1 VTDAG
6 FLNTAETARRLGV
19 TPETVYAYV
28 SRGRLTSVRRP
39 GHRGSAFAAAE
50 VEQLAARGRA
60 GRSPRGALE
69 RIRSAITAL
78 DDDHLYYR
86 GRPVG
91 ELVGAGY
98 ESVAELLWLGRTG
111 PRTWEPPAGASV
123 RAVSAAIGSLPA
135 TARAAD
141 RLRAGVTVLA
151 ALDPQRS
158 DRRPAAVV
166 PTART
171 MISTLAAALAV
182 AAGADDSAGDSDGDS
197 VSDGDGDDG
206 RPSDAGPRVASRL
219 WGALAGR
226 PGDAG
231 EVALLDAA
239 LVLLADHGLAASTL
253 AARVAA
259 SVRADVHGVVSA
271 GLGAAD
277 GPLHAAAA
285 GPARRLL
292 DDALADPAG
301 PVAALTGPLHGGGTP
316 PGFGHAV
323 YRRQDPRAELLLDL
337 LPDGPARRAVD
348 AMAAWLASRQDLFP
362 NVDLALAALACTYD
376 LRPGAAE
383 LVFLFARIAGWVAHA
398 LEEYAESGVRF
409 RAVGVYTGEL
419 PGHR

>member
-6 FLNTAETARRLGV
+6 FLSTAETARRLGV
-19 TPETVYAYV
+19 RPETVYAYV

-50 VEQLAARGRA
+50 VEELAARGRA
-60 GRSPRGALE
+60 GRPPRGALE
-69 RIRSAITAL
+69 RIRSAVTAL
-78 DDDHLYYR
+78 DDDQLYYR

-158 DRRPAAVV
+158 DRRPDAVV
-166 PTART
+166 PAART
-171 MISTLAAALAV
+171 MISTLATALA
-182 AAGADDSAGDSDGDS
+182 AAAAASDG
-197 VSDGDGDDG
+197 DGDGDDG
-206 RPSDAGPRVASRL
+206 RRSDARPPVASRL
-219 WGALAGR
+219 WRALAGR
-226 PGDAG
+226 PGDARQ
-231 EVALLDAA
+231 VAVLDAA

-292 DDALADPAG
+292 DDALADPAD
-301 PVAALTGPLHGGGTP
+301 PVAALTEPMRGGGTP

-337 LPDGPARRAVD
+337 LPDGPPRRAVD
-348 AMAAWLASRQDLFP
+348 AMAAWLAPREDLFP

-383 LVFLFARIAGWVAHA
+383 LVFQFARIAGWVAHA
-398 LEEYAESGVRF
+398 LEEYAETGVRF